1 MIASV
6 QTIITDQIVL
16 FVFAGLA
23 ILAAVAGVAVGI
35 LIYKW
40 GMRKLWAASGYDY
53 MDSYKN
59 ANFGEVE
66 NAIYRSRGNN
76 TAEY

>member
-1 MIASV
+1 MITGI
-6 QTIITDQIVL
+6 QDIITDNIAL
-16 FVFAGLA
+16 FVFSALA
-23 ILAAVAGVAVGI
+23 ILAAVAGVVIGI

-40 GMRKLWAASGYDY
+40 GMKKLWAASGYDY